1 MIRKQII
8 ATSGKDRHNQQIPE
22 KELLEIVQKINEENA
37 SIRIGIEHDPTL
49 LPIGKIV
56 KAKMISINENE
67 IAIEAEIDEF
77 INDFNKMIGPYGD
90 TWYMGESKLD
100 TRPFVQNTHDY
111 KGNILFSINP
121 IYFQNRDFEF
131 VKRTLEQEEIKVEE
145 NVQKAFSPEVQLVIE
160 VVERLMVFLLLKKST
175 EKITDAIADDIVKLY
190 SLLKKGIGLF
200 FNNIC
205 EHCKKVV
212 VLSAS
217 NSPIELVVSAN
228 DADLVIN
235 AYEKLEKMDIQ
246 SEIQKYET
254 HFGDKIDKIQYLYTK
269 EDEEWK
275 VNYFTTKSG
284 KSVGTEKCY
293 LRATTMYNKVLN
305 SPTAGFS
312 ISGLIKTEEEDNVRA
327 NNSNNF

>member
-8 ATSGKDRHNQQIPE
+8 ATTGKDRHNQQIPE
-22 KELLEIVQKINEENA
+22 KELLDIVQKINEEKA
-37 SIRIGIEHDPTL
+37 SIRLGVEHDPTL

-56 KAKMISINENE
+56 SAKMISIGENE
-67 IAIEAEIDEF
+67 MAIEAEIDEF
-77 INDFNKMIGPYGD
+77 INDFDKIMGPCGD
-90 TWYMGESKLD
+90 TWYVGESKLD
-100 TRPFVQNTHDY
+100 TRPFIQNTHDY

-121 IYFQNRDFEF
+121 LYFQNKDFEDI
-131 VKRTLEQEEIKVEE
+131 KRILEQEEIKVEE
-145 NVQKAFSPEVQLVIE
+145 NVQKAFSPEIQLVVE
-160 VVERLMVFLLLKKST
+160 VVERLLLFLLLKKST
-175 EKITDAIADDIVKLY
+175 EKIMDAIADDAVKLY
-190 SLLKKGIGLF
+190 SLLKKGISLF
-200 FNNIC
+200 FNNVS

-212 VLSAS
+212 VLSAP
-217 NSPIELVVSAN
+217 NSPIELVVCAN

-235 AYEKLEKMDIQ
+235 AYEKLEKLDIQ

-254 HFGDKIDKIQYLYTK
+254 YFGDTIDKIQYLYTE
-269 EDEEWK
+269 EDNEWK

-312 ISGLIKTEEEDNVRA
+312 ISGSIKTEEEDNV
-327 NNSNNF
+327 

>member
-8 ATSGKDRHNQQIPE
+8 ATTGKDRHNQLIPE
-22 KELLEIVQKINEENA
+22 EELLVITQKINEGNA
-37 SIRIGIEHDPTL
+37 SIRLGVEHDPTL

-77 INDFNKMIGPYGD
+77 INDFDKMMGPCGD
-90 TWYMGESKLD
+90 TWYMGESKLY
-100 TRPFVQNTHDY
+100 TRPFVQNTYDY

-121 IYFQNRDFEF
+121 IYFQNQDFEF
-131 VKRTLEQEEIKVEE
+131 IKRTLEQEEIKVEE

-160 VVERLMVFLLLKKST
+160 VVEGLLFFLLFKKST
-175 EKITDAIADDIVKLY
+175 DKITDAIADDIVKLY
-190 SLLKKGIGLF
+190 SLLKKGISLF
-200 FNNIC
+200 FNNISK
-205 EHCKKVV
+205 HCKKVV
-212 VLSAS
+212 VLSAP
-217 NSPIELVVSAN
+217 NSPIELVVCADDAN
-228 DADLVIN
+228 LVIN
-235 AYEKLEKMDIQ
+235 AYEKLEKLDIQ

-254 HFGDKIDKIQYLYTK
+254 YFGDTIDKIQYLYTK
-269 EDEEWK
+269 EDNEWK

-305 SPTAGFS
+305 SPAAGFS
-312 ISGLIKTEEEDNVRA
+312 ISGSIKTEEEDNV
-327 NNSNNF
+327 

>member
-8 ATSGKDRHNQQIPE
+8 ATTGKDRHNQQIPE
-22 KELLEIVQKINEENA
+22 KELLDIVQKINEEKA
-37 SIRIGIEHDPTL
+37 SIRLGVEHDPTL

-56 KAKMISINENE
+56 SAKMISIGENE
-67 IAIEAEIDEF
+67 MAIEAEIDEF
-77 INDFNKMIGPYGD
+77 INDFDKMMGPCGD
-90 TWYMGESKLD
+90 TWYVGESKLD
-100 TRPFVQNTHDY
+100 TRPFIQNTHDY

-121 IYFQNRDFEF
+121 LYFQNKDFEEI
-131 VKRTLEQEEIKVEE
+131 KRILEQEEIKVEE
-145 NVQKAFSPEVQLVIE
+145 NVQKAFLPEIQLVVE
-160 VVERLMVFLLLKKST
+160 VVERLLLFLLLKKST
-175 EKITDAIADDIVKLY
+175 EKIMDAIADDAVKLY
-190 SLLKKGIGLF
+190 SLLKKGISLF
-200 FNNIC
+200 FNNVS

-212 VLSAS
+212 VLSAP
-217 NSPIELVVSAN
+217 NSPIELVVCAN

-235 AYEKLEKMDIQ
+235 AYEKLEKLDIQ

-254 HFGDKIDKIQYLYTK
+254 YFGDTIDKIQYLYTE
-269 EDEEWK
+269 EDNEWK

-312 ISGLIKTEEEDNVRA
+312 ISGSIKTEEEDNV
-327 NNSNNF
+327 

>member
-8 ATSGKDRHNQQIPE
+8 ATTGKDRHNQLIPE
-22 KELLEIVQKINEENA
+22 EELLVITQKINEGNA
-37 SIRIGIEHDPTL
+37 SIRLGVEHDPTL

-77 INDFNKMIGPYGD
+77 INDFDQMMGPCGD

-100 TRPFVQNTHDY
+100 TRPFVQNTYDY

-121 IYFQNRDFEF
+121 IYFQNQDFEF
-131 VKRTLEQEEIKVEE
+131 IKRTLEQEEIKVEE

-160 VVERLMVFLLLKKST
+160 VVEGLLFFLLFKKST
-175 EKITDAIADDIVKLY
+175 DKITDAIADDIVKLY
-190 SLLKKGIGLF
+190 SLLKKGISLF
-200 FNNIC
+200 FNNISK
-205 EHCKKVV
+205 HCKKVV
-212 VLSAS
+212 VLSAP
-217 NSPIELVVSAN
+217 NSPIELVVCADDAN
-228 DADLVIN
+228 LVIN
-235 AYEKLEKMDIQ
+235 AYEKLEKLDIQ

-254 HFGDKIDKIQYLYTK
+254 YFGDTIDKIQYLYTK
-269 EDEEWK
+269 EDNEWK

-305 SPTAGFS
+305 SPAAGFS
-312 ISGLIKTEEEDNVRA
+312 ISGSIKTEEEDNV
-327 NNSNNF
+327 

>member
-22 KELLEIVQKINEENA
+22 EELFEIVQKINENNS
-37 SIRIGIEHDPTL
+37 SIRLGVEHDPTL
-49 LPIGKIV
+49 LPVGKIV
-56 KAKMISINENE
+56 KAKMVSINENE

-77 INDFNKMIGPYGD
+77 INNFNKMIGPSGD
-90 TWYMGESKLD
+90 IWYVGESKLD
-100 TRPFVQNTHDY
+100 TRPFVQNIHDY
-111 KGNILFSINP
+111 DGNILFSINP
-121 IYFQNRDFEF
+121 IYFQNKDFEF
-131 VKRTLEQEEIKVEE
+131 VKRTLEQEQIKVEE

-160 VVERLMVFLLLKKST
+160 VVERLLVFLLLKKST
-175 EKITDAIADDIVKLY
+175 EKITDAIADDAVKLY
-190 SLLKKGIGLF
+190 SLLKKGISLF
-200 FNNIC
+200 FNNVSK
-205 EHCKKVV
+205 HCKKVV
-212 VLSAS
+212 VLSAP
-217 NSPIELVVSAN
+217 NSPIELVVCAN

-235 AYEKLEKMDIQ
+235 AYEKIEKLDIQ

-254 HFGDKIDKIQYLYTK
+254 YFGDTIDKIQYLYTK

-305 SPTAGFS
+305 SPKAGFS
-312 ISGLIKTEEEDNVRA
+312 IGGSIKTEEENNVRTD
-327 NNSNNF
+327 NSNNF

>member
-37 SIRIGIEHDPTL
+37 SMRIGIEHDPTL

-235 AYEKLEKMDIQ
+235 AYEKLETMDIQ

-254 HFGDKIDKIQYLYTK
+254 HFGEKIDKILK
-269 EDEEWK
+269 ELKNEE
-275 VNYFTTKSG
+275 
-284 KSVGTEKCY
+284 
-293 LRATTMYNKVLN
+293 
-305 SPTAGFS
+305 
-312 ISGLIKTEEEDNVRA
+312 
-327 NNSNNF
+327 

>member
-37 SIRIGIEHDPTL
+37 SMRIGIEHDPTL

-131 VKRTLEQEEIKVEE
+131 VKRTLEQEQIKVEE

>member
-8 ATSGKDRHNQQIPE
+8 ATTGKDRHNQLIPE
-22 KELLEIVQKINEENA
+22 EELLVITQKINEGNA
-37 SIRIGIEHDPTL
+37 SIRLGVEHDPTL

-77 INDFNKMIGPYGD
+77 INDFDKMMGPCGD

-100 TRPFVQNTHDY
+100 TRPFVQNTYDY

-121 IYFQNRDFEF
+121 IYFQNQDFEF
-131 VKRTLEQEEIKVEE
+131 IKRTLEQEEIKVEE

-160 VVERLMVFLLLKKST
+160 VVEGLLFFLLFKKST
-175 EKITDAIADDIVKLY
+175 DKITDAIADDIVKLY
-190 SLLKKGIGLF
+190 SLLKKGISLF
-200 FNNIC
+200 FNNISK
-205 EHCKKVV
+205 HCKKVV
-212 VLSAS
+212 VLSAP
-217 NSPIELVVSAN
+217 NSPIELVVCADDAN
-228 DADLVIN
+228 LVIN
-235 AYEKLEKMDIQ
+235 AYEKLEKLDIQ

-254 HFGDKIDKIQYLYTK
+254 HFGDTIDKIQYLYTK
-269 EDEEWK
+269 EDNEWK

-305 SPTAGFS
+305 SPAAGFS
-312 ISGLIKTEEEDNVRA
+312 ISGSIKTEEEDNV
-327 NNSNNF
+327 

>member
-8 ATSGKDRHNQQIPE
+8 ATSGKDGHNQQIPE
-22 KELLEIVQKINEENA
+22 EELLEIVQKINEENA
-37 SIRIGIEHDPTL
+37 SIRIGVEHDPTL

-100 TRPFVQNTHDY
+100 TRPFVQNTHDCE
-111 KGNILFSINP
+111 GNILFSINP

-160 VVERLMVFLLLKKST
+160 VVERLMVFLVLKKST
-175 EKITDAIADDIVKLY
+175 EKITDAISDDVVKLY
-190 SLLKKGIGLF
+190 SLLKKGIRLF
-200 FNNIC
+200 FNNVS

-212 VLSAS
+212 VLSAP

-235 AYEKLEKMDIQ
+235 AYEKLEKLDIQ
-246 SEIQKYET
+246 LEIQKYET
-254 HFGDKIDKIQYLYTK
+254 YFGDKIDKIQYLYTK

-312 ISGLIKTEEEDNVRA
+312 ISGSIKTEEEDNVRA